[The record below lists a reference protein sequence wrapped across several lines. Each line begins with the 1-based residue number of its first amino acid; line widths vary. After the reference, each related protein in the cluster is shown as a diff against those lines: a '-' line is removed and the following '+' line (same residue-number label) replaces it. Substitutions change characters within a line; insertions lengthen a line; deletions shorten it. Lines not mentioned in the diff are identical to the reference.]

1 MLIFSAKQMAAMQ
14 RARLENVV
22 DQMVIYLRQQ
32 YPDAPPAAELRQ
44 ALLPMLDQMSAW
56 GICSGPFLALHILA
70 SKVLGLDYHTIPA
83 LSKVFTDPDITDELK
98 EEWFSSWLTAVRH
111 ADLQSA

>member
-22 DQMVIYLRQQ
+22 DQVVRYLWRQ

-44 ALLPMLDQMSAW
+44 ALLPMLDQMRAW
-56 GICSGPFLALHILA
+56 GICSGPILALHILA
-70 SKVLGLDYHTIPA
+70 SKVLGLDHHAIPA
-83 LSKVFTDPDITDELK
+83 LSKVFTDPDITDDRK

-111 ADLQSA
+111 AGLQRA